1 MKSPFYLSIAMQ
13 HSITVHGV
21 IVAALLS
28 LTLVACVSPSPM
40 TPANPTI
47 TPLPQTSG
55 VGAIPD
61 ARAAQ
66 ETLERFLTAL
76 ANGDYVTAAAL
87 YEGDYEMLYDK
98 NPIIARENYPALLEA
113 ACTVNGYVCRKPG
126 TVTLVDTR
134 ADSWIFEVSFLNT
147 DGSTFVFKPP
157 PGDPGA
163 EQSVFSFRVIM
174 GANGPRVLDLPP
186 YIP

>member
-1 MKSPFYLSIAMQ
+1 
-13 HSITVHGV
+13 V
-21 IVAALLS
+21 
-28 LTLVACVSPSPM
+28 VSVPK
-40 TPANPTI
+40 
-47 TPLPQTSG
+47 
-55 VGAIPD
+55 
-61 ARAAQ
+61 
-66 ETLERFLTAL
+66 RFLTTL
-76 ANGDYVTAAAL
+76 ANSDYVTAAAL

-157 PGDPGA
+157 SGAPGA